1 MSKNTIVYI
10 LLALFLV
17 GVIYVVINLSAG
29 RTTFFGKAAGVGI
42 VSPQNSYVFLSP
54 VAVKAP
60 NEKIRLT
67 VFALD
72 GQGRGVSQKRAN
84 ITCKEPDICQ
94 SLGVVFSDVQPS
106 TDNIGQ
112 AIFDISAKE
121 AGKVEVQ
128 TTVNSIKLPQS
139 VTAVFQ

>member
-1 MSKNTIVYI
+1 MNKKTAAYI
-10 LLALFLV
+10 LLAFFLA
-17 GVIYVVINLSAG
+17 GVIYVTANLSVG
-29 RTTFFGKAAGVGI
+29 RTQFFGKAAGAGI

-72 GQGRGVSQKRAN
+72 GQGRGIVQKRALVA
-84 ITCKEPDICQ
+84 CKEPDTCQ
-94 SLGVVFSDVQPS
+94 SLGVVFNDVQPN

-121 AGKVEVQ
+121 AGKIEIQ
-128 TTVNSIKLPQS
+128 TTVNNVKLPQT